1 MLLQHQQFFLSVKM
15 SLKGRH
21 PCKIR
26 VYLCKSETLNELFNI
41 NLLKGTRL
49 GLMTPSLVVY
59 PLIYGQVTL
68 VTFCINKRS

>member
-1 MLLQHQQFFLSVKM
+1 MLLQHQRLLLSGKT
-15 SLKGRH
+15 SLKGRR

-26 VYLCKSETLNELFNI
+26 VYLCKSETLIELFNI
-41 NLLKGTRL
+41 TLLKGTRL
-49 GLMTPSLVVY
+49 GLLTPSLVVY